1 MCSPT
6 IICLYDMRHILCIYA
21 FLILFK
27 INNMIGK
34 LDTNQINNI
43 LCSQSIG
50 RLACTDGE
58 HPYIVPISFSY
69 DGVYVYG
76 QTNMGKKLKII
87 RNNPNVCFEV
97 DKMMDMRNWQSV
109 VVYGEFEE
117 LKNKDQDTGREMLF
131 AKEFSLLTTT
141 SVHTHEH
148 EVTSILH
155 DDSHIKEILF
165 RIKIKKV
172 SGRYQNEL

>member
-1 MCSPT
+1 
-6 IICLYDMRHILCIYA
+6 
-21 FLILFK
+21 
-27 INNMIGK
+27 MIGK
-34 LDTNQINNI
+34 LDTNQVNNL

-58 HPYIVPISFSY
+58 QPYIVPISFSY
-69 DGVYVYG
+69 DGVYIYG

-87 RNNPNVCFEV
+87 RKNPVVCFEV
-97 DKMMDMRNWQSV
+97 DHMMDMRNWQSV
-109 VVYGEFEE
+109 VIYGEFEE
-117 LKNKDQDTGREMLF
+117 LKNKGAEEGREILF
-131 AKEFSLLTTT
+131 EKEFSLLTTT
-141 SVHTHEH
+141 SIHAHEH

-155 DDSHIKEILF
+155 DDGRNKEILF